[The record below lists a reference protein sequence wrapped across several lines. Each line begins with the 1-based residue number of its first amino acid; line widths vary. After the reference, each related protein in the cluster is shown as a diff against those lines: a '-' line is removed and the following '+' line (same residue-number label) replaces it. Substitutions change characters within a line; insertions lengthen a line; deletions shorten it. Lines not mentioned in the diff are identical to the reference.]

1 MLTFQVLYSFK
12 AKPIENEGSFPEI
25 SGIWIQYQHKILST
39 LF

>member
-12 AKPIENEGSFPEI
+12 AKPIENKGNFPEF
-25 SGIWIQYQHKILST
+25 SGIWIQHQQKILST